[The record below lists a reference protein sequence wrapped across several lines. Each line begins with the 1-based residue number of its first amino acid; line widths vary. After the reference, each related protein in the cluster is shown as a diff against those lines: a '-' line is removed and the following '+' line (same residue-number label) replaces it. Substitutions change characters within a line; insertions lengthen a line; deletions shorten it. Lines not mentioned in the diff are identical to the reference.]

1 MKSAPTSPERV
12 ASIDIGTNTIL
23 LLITEVQRGELKTLF
38 DTETIVRL
46 GEGVQK
52 NAILS
57 EEAMQR
63 GFQTLEQYL
72 KRCQEMGVQKIFAV
86 GTSALRE
93 AKNSAL
99 FLQKV
104 KEKFDLNID
113 VISGEEEARLSFLS
127 VARDLETLHGS
138 LLAVDVGGGSTEL
151 ILGEGDEI
159 IRWVSLPLGIVRF
172 TEKFLISDPVK
183 DEEYGAMVEEIRKQL
198 PHFPV
203 SEHPFSLV
211 SIGGTGTA
219 LASVEQGLEKFM
231 IEKIHRFVLTREAL
245 KTQLSLYRSKTIE
258 EREKIKGLPS
268 ARADVILAGGT
279 ILYLIMEKFDCS
291 FLRVSAHGVRY
302 GLIYKKIAECGIQNP
317 SPSRRGTQQS

>member
-23 LLITEVQRGELKTLF
+23 LLIAEVRRGKLKTLF

-63 GFQTLEQYL
+63 GFHTLKGYL
-72 KRCQEMGVQKIFAV
+72 KRCQEMEVQKIFAV

-93 AKNSAL
+93 AKNSDH
-99 FLQKV
+99 FLKRV
-104 KEKFDLNID
+104 KEEFGLSID

-127 VARDLETLHGS
+127 VARDLKKSWEN
-138 LLAVDVGGGSTEL
+138 LLVVDVGGGSTEL
-151 ILGEGDEI
+151 ILGKGDEI

-172 TEKFLISDPVK
+172 TERFLISDPVK
-183 DEEYGAMVEEIRKQL
+183 EEEYRTMIEEIRKQL
-198 PHFPV
+198 PDFPI
-203 SEHPFSLV
+203 SKNPLSMV

-219 LASVEQGLEKFM
+219 LASVEQGLEKFI
-231 IEKIHRFVLTREAL
+231 IERIHRFVLTREAL
-245 KTQLSLYRSKTIE
+245 INQLSLYRSKTTE
-258 EREKIKGLPS
+258 ERKEIKGLPPS
-268 ARADVILAGGT
+268 RADVILAGGT

-291 FLRVSAHGVRY
+291 SLMVNGHGVRY
-302 GLIYKKIAECGIQNP
+302 GLLYGKLNL
-317 SPSRRGTQQS
+317 